1 MLIFGVAACSG
12 GGESNHR
19 ATTAASTGPS
29 SGATTGSAPS
39 TSPAPV
45 AKSAPRW
52 PLTGERRTGK
62 LPNHPAYVVKV
73 DNTTSSAPQL
83 GLDHA
88 DMVVEELVEG
98 GLTRL
103 AAFFYSDIPDN
114 VGPVRS
120 MRASDVGI
128 VEPANAFLVASGAA
142 DATKHVLNQTD
153 INRVTE
159 GARGFYRSSSRPAP
173 YNLFIRLS
181 ALATN
186 PSRAWKPPS
195 VPYLPFGPAAD
206 FPGTEAAHTITATFS
221 PGHTTDWRYTGGA
234 WVRTNSNAESGHD
247 FAVDNVLV
255 LRVRLGDAGYRDPAG
270 NPVPETKFY
279 GSGQAVLV
287 HGDQAVDAVWHKA
300 GTQGAVTLTTH
311 DGKQLTVPV
320 GHTFIELV
328 PNVGGQ
334 VSIG

>member
-1 MLIFGVAACSG
+1 MTQTPTS
-12 GGESNHR
+12 
-19 ATTAASTGPS
+19 
-29 SGATTGSAPS
+29 SAP
-39 TSPAPV
+39 PV
-45 AKSAPRW
+45 TQATRW
-52 PLTGERRTGK
+52 PLTGEPLTGT
-62 LPNHPAYVVKV
+62 LPDHPAYVVKI

-103 AAFFYSDIPDN
+103 AAFFYSNIPDN

-120 MRASDVGI
+120 MRASDIGI

-142 DATKHVLNQTD
+142 DATKHLLNQTD

-159 GARGFYRSSSRPAP
+159 GATGFYRSSSRPAP

-181 ALATN
+181 ALAKN
-186 PSRAWKPPS
+186 PSRSWKPPPA
-195 VPYLPFGPAAD
+195 PYLPFGPAAD
-206 FPGTEAAHTITATFS
+206 FTGTVPVRSITATFS
-221 PGHTTDWRYTGGA
+221 AAQTTDWKYTGKA
-234 WVRTNSNAESGHD
+234 WIRTDSNAQPSHD
-247 FAVDNVLV
+247 FPVDNVLI
-255 LRVRLGDAGYRDPAG
+255 LRVRLGDAGYQDPAG

-287 HGDQAVDAVWHKA
+287 HGDKAVEGEWHKA
-300 GTQGAVTLTTH
+300 GTQGRVTLATKH
-311 DGKQLTVPV
+311 GKRLSVPF

-328 PNVGGQ
+328 PMSGGA
-334 VSIG
+334 VALHR